1 MNGSYQP
8 YVSFDQDGSKSSA
21 KKLKQPMMEYRR
33 NADRRQFKAM
43 ALWGS
48 AKESQYISCVAG
60 ELTMVAFVFFTDQLW

>member
-33 NADRRQFKAM
+33 NADRRQYRARAKCGRAK
-43 ALWGS
+43 GS
-48 AKESQYISCVAG
+48 LI
-60 ELTMVAFVFFTDQLW
+60 DQL